1 MESKT
6 ALCYHDYRVNQRISL
21 PSLLGLKSVTNH
33 DLPANEAFMREALRQ
48 AEQAASEGEV
58 PVGAVLVHENT
69 IVASGRN
76 ARERQRDP
84 TAHAELIVI
93 REAAEQLQSWRLT
106 GTTLYVTLE
115 PCLMCA
121 GAMLQARI
129 PRLVFSTWDPKAG
142 ACGSLFAVHEDNRLN
157 HQIVVTHGVLENES
171 RDLLQRFFQRL
182 RQDQPLTMN

>member
-1 MESKT
+1 MVPEADAKN
-6 ALCYHDYRVNQRISL
+6 HL
-21 PSLLGLKSVTNH
+21 PS
-33 DLPANEAFMREALRQ
+33 DEAFMHEALRQ

-58 PVGAVLVHENT
+58 PVGAILVHENA
-69 IVASGRN
+69 IVARGRN
-76 ARERQRDP
+76 TRERQQDP

-93 REAAEQLQSWRLT
+93 REAAEKLQSWRLT

-142 ACGSLFAVHEDNRLN
+142 ACGSLYTIHQDTRLN
-157 HQIVVTHGVLENES
+157 HQIAVTHGILENES
-171 RDLLQRFFQRL
+171 RDLLQRFFQQL
-182 RQDQPLTMN
+182 RQEQPLTMN

>member
-1 MESKT
+1 MVRET
-6 ALCYHDYRVNQRISL
+6 R
-21 PSLLGLKSVTNH
+21 TH
-33 DLPANEAFMREALRQ
+33 DLPSDEAYMHEALLE

-58 PVGAVLVHENT
+58 PVGAILVHENT
-69 IVASGRN
+69 IVARGRN
-76 ARERQRDP
+76 ARERQQDP

-129 PRLVFSTWDPKAG
+129 PRLVFSTRDPKAG
-142 ACGSLFAVHEDNRLN
+142 ACGSLFGLHEDRRLN
-157 HQIVVTHGVLENES
+157 HQIAVTYGILENES
-171 RDLLQRFFQRL
+171 RELLQRFFQRL
-182 RQDQPLTMN
+182 RQDQPLAMN

>member
-1 MESKT
+1 MAHEANIKP
-6 ALCYHDYRVNQRISL
+6 N
-21 PSLLGLKSVTNH
+21 
-33 DLPANEAFMREALRQ
+33 LPADEAFMREALRQ

-58 PVGAVLVHENT
+58 PVGAILVHENT

-76 ARERQRDP
+76 ARERQQDP
-84 TAHAELIVI
+84 MSHAELIVI

-142 ACGSLFAVHEDNRLN
+142 ACGSLFAVHEDTRLN
-157 HQIVVTHGVLENES
+157 HQIAVTHGVLENES

-182 RQDQPLTMN
+182 RQDQPLTMT

>member
-1 MESKT
+1 M
-6 ALCYHDYRVNQRISL
+6 ALETTT
-21 PSLLGLKSVTNH
+21 KH
-33 DLPANEAFMREALRQ
+33 DLPPDEAYMHEALRQ

-58 PVGAVLVHENT
+58 PVGAILVHEHT
-69 IVASGRN
+69 IVARGRN
-76 ARERQRDP
+76 ARERQQDP

-142 ACGSLFAVHEDNRLN
+142 ACGSLFTVHEDSRLN
-157 HQIVVTHGVLENES
+157 HQIAVTSGVLENES

-182 RQDQPLTMN
+182 RQDQPATMN

>member
-1 MESKT
+1 MVLE
-6 ALCYHDYRVNQRISL
+6 
-21 PSLLGLKSVTNH
+21 
-33 DLPANEAFMREALRQ
+33 PATKHHPPADEAFMYEALRE
-48 AEQAASEGEV
+48 AEQAAADGEV
-58 PVGAVLVHENT
+58 PVGAILVHEHT
-69 IVASGRN
+69 VVARGRN
-76 ARERQRDP
+76 TRERQQDP

-93 REAAEQLQSWRLT
+93 REAAERLQSWRLT

-142 ACGSLFAVHEDNRLN
+142 ACGSLFALHEDTRLN
-157 HQIVVTHGVLENES
+157 HQIAVTYGILEDES
-171 RDLLQRFFQRL
+171 RELLQRFFQQL

>member
-1 MESKT
+1 MNIET
-6 ALCYHDYRVNQRISL
+6 TPI
-21 PSLLGLKSVTNH
+21 H
-33 DLPANEAFMREALRQ
+33 DLPADQAFMREALRE
-48 AEQAASEGEV
+48 AEHAASEGEV
-58 PVGAVLVHENT
+58 PVGAILVHENT
-69 IVASGRN
+69 IVARGRN
-76 ARERQRDP
+76 ARERQQDP

-115 PCLMCA
+115 PCPMCA

-142 ACGSLFAVHEDNRLN
+142 ACGSLFALHEDNRLN
-157 HQIVVTHGVLENES
+157 HQIAVTYGILENES

-182 RQDQPLTMN
+182 RHDQPLTMT

>member
-1 MESKT
+1 MNHET
-6 ALCYHDYRVNQRISL
+6 D
-21 PSLLGLKSVTNH
+21 LKH
-33 DLPANEAFMREALRQ
+33 DLPPDEAYMHEALRQ
-48 AEQAASEGEV
+48 AEQAAAEGEV
-58 PVGAVLVHENT
+58 PVGAILVHENT
-69 IVASGRN
+69 IVTRGRN
-76 ARERQRDP
+76 ARERQQDP

-142 ACGSLFAVHEDNRLN
+142 ACGSLFALHEDNRLN
-157 HQIVVTHGVLENES
+157 HQIVVTHGILENES
-171 RDLLQRFFQRL
+171 RDLLQRFFQGL

>member
-1 MESKT
+1 M
-6 ALCYHDYRVNQRISL
+6 ALE
-21 PSLLGLKSVTNH
+21 TTTTH
-33 DLPANEAFMREALRQ
+33 DLPPDEAFMHEALRQ

-58 PVGAVLVHENT
+58 PVGAVLVHENA
-69 IVASGRN
+69 IVARGRN
-76 ARERQRDP
+76 ARERARDP

-121 GAMLQARI
+121 GAILQARI

-142 ACGSLFAVHEDNRLN
+142 ACGSLYTIHQDTRLN
-157 HQIVVTHGVLENES
+157 HQIAVTHGVLENES
-171 RDLLQRFFQRL
+171 RDLLQRFFQQL
-182 RQDQPLTMN
+182 RQEQPLTMN

>member
-1 MESKT
+1 MIPEADAKN
-6 ALCYHDYRVNQRISL
+6 HL
-21 PSLLGLKSVTNH
+21 PV
-33 DLPANEAFMREALRQ
+33 DEAFMREALRE
-48 AEQAASEGEV
+48 AEQAAADGEV
-58 PVGAVLVHENT
+58 PVGAILVHKNA

-76 ARERQRDP
+76 TRERHQDP

-129 PRLVFSTWDPKAG
+129 PRLVFGAWDPKAG
-142 ACGSLFAVHEDNRLN
+142 ACGSLFALHEDTRLN
-157 HQIVVTHGVLENES
+157 HQIAVTHGVLENES
-171 RDLLQRFFQRL
+171 RDLLQRFFQQI
-182 RQDQPLTMN
+182 RQDQPLTMT

>member
-1 MESKT
+1 MVPEADAK
-6 ALCYHDYRVNQRISL
+6 HH
-21 PSLLGLKSVTNH
+21 LLA
-33 DLPANEAFMREALRQ
+33 DEAFMREALRQ

-58 PVGAVLVHENT
+58 PVGAILVRENT
-69 IVASGRN
+69 IVTSGRN
-76 ARERQRDP
+76 TRERQQDP

-121 GAMLQARI
+121 GAILQARI
-129 PRLVFSTWDPKAG
+129 PRVVFSTWDPKAG
-142 ACGSLFAVHEDNRLN
+142 ACGSLFAIHQDTRLN
-157 HQIVVTHGVLENES
+157 HQIAVTYGILENES

-182 RQDQPLTMN
+182 RQDQPLAMN

>member
-1 MESKT
+1 MAPK
-6 ALCYHDYRVNQRISL
+6 ANIK
-21 PSLLGLKSVTNH
+21 PN
-33 DLPANEAFMREALRQ
+33 LPADEAFMHEALRQ

-58 PVGAVLVHENT
+58 PVGAILVHENT

-76 ARERQRDP
+76 ARERQQDP
-84 TAHAELIVI
+84 TSHAELIVI

-142 ACGSLFAVHEDNRLN
+142 ACGSLFAVHEDTRLN
-157 HQIVVTHGVLENES
+157 HQIAVTHGVLENES

-182 RQDQPLTMN
+182 RQDQPLTMT

>member
-1 MESKT
+1 MVLET
-6 ALCYHDYRVNQRISL
+6 TTMPH
-21 PSLLGLKSVTNH
+21 
-33 DLPANEAFMREALRQ
+33 LPADEAFMHEALRQ

-58 PVGAVLVHENT
+58 PVGAILVHEKT

-76 ARERQRDP
+76 ARERQQDP

-129 PRLVFSTWDPKAG
+129 PRLVFSAWDPKAG
-142 ACGSLFAVHEDNRLN
+142 ACGSLFAIHQDTRLN
-157 HQIVVTHGVLENES
+157 HQIAVTHGILENES

-182 RQDQPLTMN
+182 RHNQALTMT

>member
-1 MESKT
+1 MVLET
-6 ALCYHDYRVNQRISL
+6 RTTHD
-21 PSLLGLKSVTNH
+21 
-33 DLPANEAFMREALRQ
+33 PAADEVFMQEALLE
-48 AEQAASEGEV
+48 AEQAAANGEV
-58 PVGAVLVHENT
+58 PVGAILVHENA
-69 IVASGRN
+69 IVARGRN
-76 ARERQRDP
+76 ARERQQDP

-93 REAAEQLQSWRLT
+93 REAAEKLQSWRLT

-142 ACGSLFAVHEDNRLN
+142 ACGSLFGLHEDRRLN
-157 HQIVVTHGVLENES
+157 HQIAVTHGILENES
-171 RDLLQRFFQRL
+171 RDLLQRFFQQL